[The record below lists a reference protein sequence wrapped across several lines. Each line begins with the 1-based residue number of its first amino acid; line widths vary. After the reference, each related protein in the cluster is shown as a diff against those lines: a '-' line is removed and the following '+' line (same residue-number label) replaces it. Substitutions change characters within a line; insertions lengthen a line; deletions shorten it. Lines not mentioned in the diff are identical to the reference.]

1 MRPAGAA
8 TNLAF
13 THCRVQRDA
22 YIVKHLLITLLL
34 ASPVAAQSIDPVA
47 YGQRFCAL
55 RRMDID
61 VDVARKAA
69 VSYAYVANRSS
80 ADMKADARAATDYVF
95 SHCAETIK

>member
-47 YGQRFCAL
+47 WPAFLCIAL
-55 RRMDID
+55 HG
-61 VDVARKAA
+61 
-69 VSYAYVANRSS
+69 Y
-80 ADMKADARAATDYVF
+80 
-95 SHCAETIK
+95 